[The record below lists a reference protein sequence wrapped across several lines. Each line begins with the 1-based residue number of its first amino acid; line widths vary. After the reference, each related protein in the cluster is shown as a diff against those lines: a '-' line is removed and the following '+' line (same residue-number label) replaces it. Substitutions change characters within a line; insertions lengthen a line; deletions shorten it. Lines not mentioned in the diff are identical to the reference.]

1 MTILQGDIK
10 FVAAKKMTET
20 PDGGGPPSA
29 NIIGDAVSNA
39 IFGDI
44 SEQMRAGGKVN
55 VKSVFAAV
63 QSLDTDEFL
72 GAHAILSKPPQD
84 PLVSVTLAKA
94 GIFDTRGDIVPKL
107 SAYLNASSEWPAM
120 LLEAHIAGQRALQLF
135 ARPGA
140 DLPPVGRTLVLQW
153 HYGQADQREQ
163 YVRITRVSS
172 ELRTFSYATGGE
184 VVDYQA
190 MVVTA
195 DLSDALAH
203 DFPGTAPN
211 RLYTRD
217 ATATIVR
224 DTVVA
229 DASQYFGAS
238 ALASPIAVGDVSLNV
253 ESVYTQLVP
262 NSRTETPITDRRP
275 AADAVLTLATSPR
288 LVEVDSSPFSQR
300 IRIGQENRG
309 YSYVTILRPLPA
321 PGALR
326 ISFRALGRNYG
337 LADDGNGH
345 ITGAGSG
352 TINYMT
358 GAIAVTLAALPD
370 ARSALVFHWGEAT
383 RYTNR
388 AGNTQFR
395 PPEYAFDLDHAGV
408 TPGSWAVSWES
419 EGIIRSAVADASGV
433 ISGDAV
439 GEISHVAGRVYLRPL
454 YMIDPGGEFALSYT
468 WSEVQE
474 QVFTG
479 LSADAAG
486 AVTVSLAEVPVPG
499 SVEVHW
505 LTSRE
510 MSDTSGASSTA
521 GATTKTSSNGT
532 QAQQISTTRVLPAY
546 TYVSG
551 QGGGNNGIGM
561 GAVFETVPEQVVT
574 DRQTVYST
582 FAKDGSTSATYSTA
596 SAQTSRRAVAV
607 EHVVTDDGA
616 GHFFGT
622 LGTVSYAG
630 KSLTIKVAGDY
641 SESSYES
648 NYENAGAFESLNS
661 TGEPSATLGGAAPT
675 VAQGGGGSNT
685 AKGGAYGTASAK
697 ETFGSSGLTVRYKVG
712 TASPQSAAQT
722 YTPPGIVIDLCP
734 RTQDYLVPGSV
745 QFQWMG
751 ATYSDLDGL
760 LYRGRTASLPG
771 VLSGMLDYRSG
782 LALMFDYLVGP
793 NPTLITLESLWTTR
807 RAPTLANVVF
817 NLPSAPAA
825 PGSLVFSLAD
835 VNGAQILATSD
846 LTGAVTGPH
855 VRGQTDFETG
865 LVEIQFGDYV
875 LDSALTAAQKAE
887 WWYNPDDVRIA
898 DGKIWRPWPVDPSTL
913 RYSVVGYAYLPLD
926 AEILG
931 MDPVRLPPDGRVPIY
946 RAGGYVVIGHTG
958 AVGPINVSVGQ
969 TISCGRTR
977 ISRIRV
983 VDADGN
989 TIDTGYTT
997 NLDAGTVTF
1006 AAARPAVTIFH
1017 RIEDLVVLSDVQI
1030 DGQLRATR
1038 AITHDY
1044 PSGAIVSSALMWGD
1058 LRASVTDVWDQ
1069 VSWTG
1074 VWTDDVIGQ
1083 PATGTYN
1090 DTIEPIHVL
1099 NADALAERWAV
1110 VFTNTNAFY
1119 VMGEHV
1125 GVIATGNTATDC
1137 APLNPATGRPYFTL
1151 PAIGWGSGWSA
1162 GNVLRFNTD
1171 GPTRKVVLIRTTQPG
1186 PEPAFIDHDF
1196 ELLIRGGIDRP

>member
-39 IFGDI
+39 IFSDI

-140 DLPPVGRTLVLQW
+140 ELPPVGRTLVLQW

-172 ELRTFSYATGGE
+172 ELRTFSYASGGQ

-190 MVVTA
+190 MVITA

-211 RLYTRD
+211 RLYARD
-217 ATATIVR
+217 AAATIVR

-229 DASQYFGAS
+229 DASQYFGAA
-238 ALASPIAVGDVSLNV
+238 ALAEPIAIGDVSLKV
-253 ESVYTQLVP
+253 ASVYTQLVP

-275 AADAVLTLATSPR
+275 AADAALTLATSPR
-288 LVEVDSSPFSQR
+288 LVEVAGSPFSQR

-326 ISFRALGRNYG
+326 ISFRALGRNYS

-352 TINYMT
+352 TVNYVS
-358 GAIAVTLAALPD
+358 GAMSVTLAALPD

-388 AGNTQFR
+388 AGSTQFR
-395 PPEYAFDLDHAGV
+395 APEYAFDLDHAGV
-408 TPGSWAVSWES
+408 TPGSFAVSWES
-419 EGIIRSAVADASGV
+419 DGVVRSATANAAGV

-439 GEISHVAGRVYLRPL
+439 GEVVYVSGRVYLRPL
-454 YMIDPGGEFALSYT
+454 HMIDPGGEIALTYT
-468 WSEVQE
+468 WSDVQE

-479 LSADAAG
+479 LSADVAG
-486 AVTVSLAEVPVPG
+486 AVTVALAEVPVPG

-521 GATTKTSSNGT
+521 GSTTKTSSNGT
-532 QAQQISTTRVLPAY
+532 QAHQALTSRVVPAY
-546 TYVSG
+546 TYVTSQSG
-551 QGGGNNGIGM
+551 DVFQTEKEQLVTGM
-561 GAVFETVPEQVVT
+561 A
-574 DRQTVYST
+574 TVYST
-582 FAKDGSTSATYSTA
+582 FEKDGSTTATHSTA
-596 SAQTSRRAVAV
+596 SKQTSRRAVAV

-616 GHFFGT
+616 GQFFGT

-648 NYENAGAFESLNS
+648 NYEDAGAFESLNA
-661 TGEPSATLGGAAPT
+661 TGEPSTTLGGAAPT
-675 VAQGGGGSNT
+675 TTQGGGGSNT
-685 AKGGAYGTASAK
+685 AKGGTYGTALGK
-697 ETFGSSGLTVRYKVG
+697 ETFASSGLTVRYKVG

-722 YTPPGIVIDLCP
+722 YAPPGIVLDLCP
-734 RTQDYLVPGSV
+734 RTQDYVVPGSV

-751 ATYSDLDGL
+751 ATYSDMDGL

-793 NPTLITLESLWTTR
+793 NPALITLESLWTTR

-835 VNGAQILATSD
+835 VSGAQILATSD

-855 VRGQTDFETG
+855 VRGQADFESG

-875 LDSALTAAQKAE
+875 LDSSLTPVQKTE
-887 WWYNPDDVRIA
+887 WWYSADDVRVA

-913 RYSVVGYAYLPLD
+913 RYAVVGYAYLPLD

-946 RAGGYVVIGHTG
+946 RSGGYVVIGHTG
-958 AVGPINVSVGQ
+958 AVGPVNVSVGQ

-989 TIDTGYTT
+989 AIDTGYST

-1006 AAARPAVTIFH
+1006 AQARPGVTIFH

-1038 AITHDY
+1038 AITHEY
-1044 PSGAIVSSALMWGD
+1044 PIGAIVSSALMWGD
-1058 LRASVTDVWDQ
+1058 MRASVTDVWDQ
-1069 VSWTG
+1069 ITWTG
-1074 VWTDDVIGQ
+1074 LWSDGVIGT

-1090 DTIEPIHVL
+1090 DTISPIQVL

-1110 VFTNTNAFY
+1110 VFTNTNSFY
-1119 VMGEHV
+1119 VMGENV
-1125 GVIATGNTATDC
+1125 GVITTGNTATDC
-1137 APLNPATGRPYFTL
+1137 APINPATGRPYFTL
-1151 PAIGWGSGWSA
+1151 RAVGWGGGWAA

-1186 PEPAFIDHDF
+1186 PEPAFVDHDF
-1196 ELLIRGGIDRP
+1196 ELLIRGGVDRP